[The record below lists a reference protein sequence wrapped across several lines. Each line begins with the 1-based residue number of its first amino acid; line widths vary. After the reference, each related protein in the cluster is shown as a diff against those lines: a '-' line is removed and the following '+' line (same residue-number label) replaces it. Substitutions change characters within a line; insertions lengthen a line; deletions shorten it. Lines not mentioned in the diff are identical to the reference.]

1 MHYRIISIGA
11 LSQHPLWERTL
22 PERSAHATTTL
33 IESDDR
39 LILVDPALPAEAL
52 NARLLER
59 VGRQLNEI
67 TDVFLTNFRPSHR
80 RALSALEHAKWW
92 ISEAEREMVGVH
104 LIGEL
109 QKLREQEDLAEHEA
123 GSDPV
128 AMLERDIAMLQR
140 CQPAPDRL
148 ASQVDLFPLPGFTP
162 GTCGLLL
169 GFTRATILIAG
180 DAVPTVEH
188 LERGQVLA
196 GAYDIAQARES
207 FAEAVEIADW
217 IIPAHDNLLP
227 NPTKLGF

>member
-11 LSQHPLWERTL
+11 LSQHPLWERQL

-52 NARLLER
+52 GARLLER
-59 VGRQLNEI
+59 AGRQLTEI
-67 TDVFLTNFRPSHR
+67 TDVFLTNFRPAHR
-80 RALSALEHAKWW
+80 RALTKLDHARWW
-92 ISEAEREMVGVH
+92 ISEAERETIGVNLVGQ
-104 LIGEL
+104 L
-109 QKLREQEDLAEHEA
+109 QKLREHEDLGEGEP
-123 GSDPV
+123 GSDTL
-128 AMLERDIAMLQR
+128 AMLERDIATLR
-140 CQPAPDRL
+140 NCKPAPDRL

-169 GFTRATILIAG
+169 GFTQATVLIAG

-188 LERGQVLA
+188 LRRGQVLT
-196 GAYDIAQARES
+196 GAYDIAHARES

-217 IIPAHDNLLP
+217 LIAGHDNVLP